1 MLIAGISD
9 KYFLMIF
16 TLKAYPK
23 EAVSTKIAYQ

>member
-16 TLKAYPK
+16 TLKAYHK